1 MKEIKNKRQEK
12 IMNETIHRFARL
24 IDLSAVQATST
35 EADVRACAELATRY
49 NIISVH
55 VLPCW
60 TRFLSTLLPQ
70 QGQGEVM
77 IGGPVGFPS
86 GGHATDIKV
95 QEVRQL
101 IADGAREVDMVVNIG
116 KVLSGDYDYVREDLR
131 RVVQAAAPVPAKV
144 ILETHYLNEEQ
155 IRRICDIAVEVG
167 MKWVKTSTGW
177 APTGATAEK
186 VSIIADQLKGR
197 IDIKG
202 AGGIRDLETVRKLYQ
217 LGVRRFGMSLGAV
230 TTVFAQLEQN
240 PDLFPE
246 LNSN

>member
-1 MKEIKNKRQEK
+1 
-12 IMNETIHRFARL
+12 MNETTRRFARL
-24 IDLSAVQATST
+24 VDLSAVQATST
-35 EADVRACAELATRY
+35 EADVRACAELAARY

-70 QGQGEVM
+70 QGTGEVM
-77 IGGPVGFPS
+77 IGGPVGFPG
-86 GGHATDIKV
+86 GGHTTDTKV

-131 RVVQAAAPVPAKV
+131 RVVEAAAPVPAKV

-155 IRRICDIAVEVG
+155 IRRVCEIAVEVG

-177 APTGATAEK
+177 RPPAPRWK
-186 VSIIADQLKGR
+186 SQHH
-197 IDIKG
+197 
-202 AGGIRDLETVRKLYQ
+202 
-217 LGVRRFGMSLGAV
+217 RRPA
-230 TTVFAQLEQN
+230 
-240 PDLFPE
+240 
-246 LNSN
+246 

>member
-1 MKEIKNKRQEK
+1 MKATKNKEQDK
-12 IMNETIHRFARL
+12 TMNETTRRFARL
-24 IDLSAVQATST
+24 VDLSAVQATST

-70 QGQGEVM
+70 QGTGEVM
-77 IGGPVGFPS
+77 IGGPVGFP
-86 GGHATDIKV
+86 
-95 QEVRQL
+95 
-101 IADGAREVDMVVNIG
+101 
-116 KVLSGDYDYVREDLR
+116 GDYDYVREDLR
-131 RVVQAAAPVPAKV
+131 RVVEAAAPVPAKV

-155 IRRICDIAVEVG
+155 IRRVCDIAVEVG

-177 APTGATAEK
+177 APTGATVEK

-202 AGGIRDLETVRKLYQ
+202 AGGIRDLATVRALYQ
-217 LGVRRFGMSLGAV
+217 LGVRRFGMSHGAV
-230 TTVFAQLEQN
+230 TKVLAELEQH
-240 PDLFPE
+240 PERFPE
-246 LNSN
+246 LNAD

>member
-1 MKEIKNKRQEK
+1 
-12 IMNETIHRFARL
+12 MNETTRRFARL
-24 IDLSAVQATST
+24 VDLSAVQATST
-35 EADVRACAELATRY
+35 EADVRACAELAARY

-70 QGQGEVM
+70 QGTGEVM
-77 IGGPVGFPS
+77 IGGPVGFPG
-86 GGHATDIKV
+86 GGHTTDTKV

-131 RVVQAAAPVPAKV
+131 RVVEAAAPVPAKV

-155 IRRICDIAVEVG
+155 IRRVCEIAVEVG

-177 APTGATAEK
+177 RPPAPRWKKSASSPTSLKAESISKAPGAFA
-186 VSIIADQLKGR
+186 IWPR
-197 IDIKG
+197 C
-202 AGGIRDLETVRKLYQ
+202 VRCT
-217 LGVRRFGMSLGAV
+217 SLAC
-230 TTVFAQLEQN
+230 AALA
-240 PDLFPE
+240 
-246 LNSN
+246 

>member
-1 MKEIKNKRQEK
+1 
-12 IMNETIHRFARL
+12 MNETTRRFARL
-24 IDLSAVQATST
+24 VDLSAVQATST

-70 QGQGEVM
+70 QGTGEVM
-77 IGGPVGFPS
+77 IGGPVGFPG
-86 GGHATDIKV
+86 GGHATDTKV

-131 RVVQAAAPVPAKV
+131 RVVDAAAPVPAKV

-155 IRRICDIAVEVG
+155 IRRVCDIAVEVG

-177 APTGATAEK
+177 APTGATVANLT
-186 VSIIADQLKGR
+186 IIADQVRGRVGLKA
-197 IDIKG
+197 
-202 AGGIRDLETVRKLYQ
+202 AGGVRTLDDVRAFYR
-217 LGVRRFGMSLGAV
+217 LGVRRFGMSLSSAR
-230 TTVFAQLEQN
+230 TLLERLDAE
-240 PDLFPE
+240 PESFPE
-246 LNSN
+246 LAGA